1 MVYLFELIKEGE
13 QMKKSLLPFL
23 LFGLISLHAC
33 VSINNDYEGYWVL
46 EKSRYNEGGYG
57 PLNLYEK
64 AQKDPTMVHYSNSS
78 ISEGKKM
85 VYVAFGKKYKNDKIT
100 VKEIQ
105 DEKDTSVIVLHIE
118 KDKGQ
123 DENPVL
129 YIGVPKLR
137 NTIKIVDEDG
147 KKIFEMK
154 KDEGVTSQQ

>member
-1 MVYLFELIKEGE
+1 MI
-13 QMKKSLLPFL
+13 
-23 LFGLISLHAC
+23 
-33 VSINNDYEGYWVL
+33 
-46 EKSRYNEGGYG
+46 
-57 PLNLYEK
+57 
-64 AQKDPTMVHYSNSS
+64 HYSNGS
-78 ISEGKKM
+78 ISEGKRM

-100 VKEIQ
+100 VKEVQ

-129 YIGVPKLR
+129 YIGAPKLR

-154 KDEGVTSQQ
+154 KDESVTSQQ